1 MRAAQDVLSTAESAC
16 DQSTDTEIDLT
27 PKQVKAAS
35 RLYKASGHPSKLGT
49 ALAKLVVSKIWLH
62 LWACLFVGGL
72 FALTQLMVQ
81 QLIPS
86 MAQQSPG
93 LGAQANLATLWWV
106 ALSALV
112 ASVLGCLGV
121 LMTQRFHSRFS
132 MDHNLGGIQKL
143 HETPVPRIGGL
154 PVFIALFVSL
164 ALVVPNGAT
173 GLGSLQDTQFVLY
186 LLGVC
191 IPVFLAGIVEDVT
204 KRVSPTQRLVWAMVS
219 GLLACWLLGA
229 TVSDL
234 GFDWTRSLFA
244 FAPAAYL
251 FSAFAMAGMS
261 NAVNMIDGLNGL
273 ASGVVSMLALAIAL
287 LAAQYGDLLLV
298 NVCLA
303 LSFSM
308 LGFWLFNFP
317 FGKIFLGDGG
327 AYLMGFLLGALTILL
342 KARIATMDAW
352 MILSLLAYPVIEV
365 LYSIGRRVKAK
376 AAPDQPDFAHF
387 HQLVQ
392 RWLSDLV
399 ISRGLPM
406 PAGRLNSHST
416 PFVWVFAA
424 VSIALAFA
432 GHAVGMD
439 ALGFVATAVLY
450 VLCYQILSAYVS
462 RAEARM
468 HLPKVL

>member
-1 MRAAQDVLSTAESAC
+1 MRAAQEAMSTA
-16 DQSTDTEIDLT
+16 DSTRNERSGELEPELT

-35 RLYKASGHPSKLGT
+35 RMYRKSGHPSSLGT
-49 ALAKLVVSKIWLH
+49 LLAKTVTSYFWLH
-62 LWACLFVGGL
+62 VWACLFVGGI
-72 FALTQLMVQ
+72 FGLTHLLVQ
-81 QLIPS
+81 QNPS
-86 MAQQSPG
+86 
-93 LGAQANLATLWWV
+93 LNTEVNLSTLWWV
-106 ALSALV
+106 ALSALG
-112 ASVLGCLGV
+112 ASVLGCLAV
-121 LMTQRFHSRFS
+121 LLTKRFHSRFS
-132 MDHNLGGIQKL
+132 MDHDLAAVQKL

-154 PVFIALFVSL
+154 PVFLALFVSL
-164 ALVVPNGAT
+164 GLAIPSGASGASGT
-173 GLGSLQDTQFVLY
+173 EADVNFVLS

-191 IPVFLAGIVEDVT
+191 IPVFLAGIIEDIT
-204 KRVSPTQRLVWAMVS
+204 KKVSPTQRLIWAMVS

-229 TVSDL
+229 VVTDL
-234 GFDWTRSLFA
+234 GFAWTKTLLA

-261 NAVNMIDGLNGL
+261 NAINMIDGLNGL
-273 ASGVVSMLALAIAL
+273 ASGVVCMLALAISL
-287 LAAQYGDLLLV
+287 LAAYYGDVLLV

-342 KARIATMDAW
+342 KARIPTMDAW

-365 LYSIGRRVKAK
+365 LYSIGRRIKAK

-392 RWLSDLV
+392 RWLSDVV

-416 PFVWVFAA
+416 PFVWVFAGT
-424 VSIALAFA
+424 SIALAFA

-439 ALGFVATAVLY
+439 ALGFVATAVMY

-468 HLPKVL
+468 AAVLQAKHQ

>member
-1 MRAAQDVLSTAESAC
+1 MRAAQEAVTTADSKHEDDLS
-16 DQSTDTEIDLT
+16 QNLT
-27 PKQVKAAS
+27 PRQVKAAS
-35 RLYKASGHPSKLGT
+35 RLYRKSGHPSGLGT
-49 ALAKLVVSKIWLH
+49 LLAKAVVSHFWLH
-62 LWACLFVGGL
+62 VWACVFVGGI
-72 FALTQLMVQ
+72 FALAHLLVQ
-81 QLIPS
+81 ENPS
-86 MAQQSPG
+86 FRSE
-93 LGAQANLATLWWV
+93 ANLSTLWWV
-106 ALSALV
+106 ALSALG
-112 ASVLGCLGV
+112 ASIVGCMAVLV
-121 LMTQRFHSRFS
+121 TQRFHSRFS
-132 MDHNLGGIQKL
+132 MDHDLNAVQKL

-154 PVFIALFVSL
+154 PVFLALFISLGLAIPQGTGGVS
-164 ALVVPNGAT
+164 T
-173 GLGSLQDTQFVLY
+173 QDIHFLLS

-191 IPVFLAGIVEDVT
+191 LPVFLAGTIEDIT
-204 KRVSPTQRLVWAMVS
+204 KKVSPTQRLIWAMVS

-229 TVSDL
+229 VVTDL
-234 GFDWTRSLFA
+234 GFTWTKTLLA

-261 NAVNMIDGLNGL
+261 NAINMIDGLNGL
-273 ASGVVSMLALAIAL
+273 ASGVVSMLALAISL
-287 LAAQYGDLLLV
+287 LAAQYGDVLLV

-342 KARIATMDAW
+342 KARIPTMDAW

-365 LYSIGRRVKAK
+365 LYSIGRRIKAK

-416 PFVWVFAA
+416 PFIWMFAA
-424 VSIALAFA
+424 ASLALAFA
-432 GHAVGMD
+432 GHAVGLD
-439 ALGFVATAVLY
+439 ALGFVATAVVY
-450 VLCYQILSAYVS
+450 VVCYQILSAYVS

-468 HLPKVL
+468 GRALHRKD

>member
-1 MRAAQDVLSTAESAC
+1 MRAAKEAVTNADSTRNDE
-16 DQSTDTEIDLT
+16 TRLELT
-27 PKQVKAAS
+27 PRQVKAAS
-35 RLYKASGHPSKLGT
+35 RLYRKSGHPTGLGT
-49 ALAKLVVSKIWLH
+49 LLAKTVTNYFWLH
-62 LWACLFVGGL
+62 AWACLFVGGI
-72 FALTQLMVQ
+72 FALTHLLVQ
-81 QLIPS
+81 QNPTLS
-86 MAQQSPG
+86 TE
-93 LGAQANLATLWWV
+93 ANLSTLWWV
-106 ALSALV
+106 ALSALG

-121 LMTQRFHSRFS
+121 LATKRFHSRFS
-132 MDHNLGGIQKL
+132 MDHDLAAVQKL

-154 PVFIALFVSL
+154 PVFLALFVSL
-164 ALVVPNGAT
+164 GLAIPQGA
-173 GLGSLQDTQFVLY
+173 GGVSAQDSNFVLS

-191 IPVFLAGIVEDVT
+191 LPVFLAGIIEDIT
-204 KRVSPTQRLVWAMVS
+204 KRVSPAQRLFWAMAS
-219 GLLACWLLGA
+219 GVLACWLLGA
-229 TVSDL
+229 TVTDL
-234 GFDWTRSLFA
+234 GFDWTRTVFA

-261 NAVNMIDGLNGL
+261 NAINMIDGLNGL
-273 ASGVVSMLALAIAL
+273 ASGVVCMLALAIAL
-287 LAAQYGDLLLV
+287 LAAQYGDVLLV
-298 NVCLA
+298 NTCLA

-342 KARIATMDAW
+342 KARIPTMDAW

-365 LYSIGRRVKAK
+365 MYSIGRRIKAK

-416 PFVWVFAA
+416 PFIWVFAA
-424 VSIALAFA
+424 ASIALAFV
-432 GHAVGMD
+432 GHSVGVD
-439 ALGFVATAVLY
+439 ALGFVATAVMY
-450 VLCYQILSAYVS
+450 VVCYQVLSAYVS

-468 HLPKVL
+468 ASALHIKLKQKA

>member
-1 MRAAQDVLSTAESAC
+1 MRAAQDVVSTAESTGHEDA
-16 DQSTDTEIDLT
+16 ELNLT
-27 PKQVKAAS
+27 PKQVRIAS
-35 RLYKASGHPSKLGT
+35 RLYRQSGHPSGVGT
-49 ALAKLVVSKIWLH
+49 LLAKTVTNYFWLH
-62 LWACLFVGGL
+62 FWACVFVGSVFGL
-72 FALTQLMVQ
+72 THLLLNKNPALSTD
-81 QLIPS
+81 
-86 MAQQSPG
+86 
-93 LGAQANLATLWWV
+93 ANLTTLWWV
-106 ALSALV
+106 ALSALA
-112 ASVLGCLGV
+112 ASILGCLGV
-121 LMTQRFHSRFS
+121 LATQRFHSRFS
-132 MDHNLGGIQKL
+132 MDHDLGAVQKL

-154 PVFIALFVSL
+154 PVFLALFVSL
-164 ALVVPNGAT
+164 
-173 GLGSLQDTQFVLY
+173 GLAIPQGVGGISAQDVDFVLS

-191 IPVFLAGIVEDVT
+191 LPVFLAGIVEDVT
-204 KRVSPTQRLVWAMVS
+204 KRVSPAQRLFWAMVS
-219 GLLACWLLGA
+219 GVLACWLLGA
-229 TVSDL
+229 TVADL
-234 GFDWTRSLFA
+234 GFEWSRALFA
-244 FAPAAYL
+244 FVPAAYL

-273 ASGVVSMLALAIAL
+273 ASGVVCIMALAIAL
-287 LAAQYGDLLLV
+287 LAAQYGDVLLV

-342 KARIATMDAW
+342 KARIPTMDAW

-365 LYSIGRRVKAK
+365 LYSIGRRIKAK

-406 PAGRLNSHST
+406 PSGRLNSHST
-416 PFVWVFAA
+416 PFVWLFAA
-424 VSIALAFA
+424 TSIALAFA
-432 GHAVGMD
+432 GHALGID
-439 ALGFVATAVLY
+439 SLGFVATAVLY
-450 VLCYQILSAYVS
+450 VLCYQVLSAYVS

-468 HLPKVL
+468 APALHAKTKQKD